1 MKRQV
6 YEYEDVVL
14 GSTLEA
20 VLYSHNAG
28 YKLVM
33 PSLRPPDPFDQINDL
48 KKLDIWN
55 EVLFDMSLAGEAPM
69 ADKVTSVRVEDS
81 ELKVVIDNSRMIR
94 IKYENLFVFDDDN
107 TSGLGMAKDDTKS
120 KYRVLDWFEVKSGMK
135 HQHTLLTDDQSDFVS
150 EVHFYNS
157 FRTAPG
163 KNYKDLASVSLMSA
177 EQLKDVEYS
186 DVYVRFKVLD
196 MMKAAGIKGS
206 KNVHTFRPLK
216 IECVKREVFFLGK
229 PKYKDF
235 DRVRFMKVALK
246 SLLNGD

>member
-1 MKRQV
+1 MKRHV

-20 VLYSHNAG
+20 VLYSHYAG

-81 ELKVVIDNSRMIR
+81 ELKVVIDNSKMIR

-107 TSGLGMAKDDTKS
+107 TSGLGMA
-120 KYRVLDWFEVKSGMK
+120 
-135 HQHTLLTDDQSDFVS
+135 
-150 EVHFYNS
+150 
-157 FRTAPG
+157 
-163 KNYKDLASVSLMSA
+163 
-177 EQLKDVEYS
+177 
-186 DVYVRFKVLD
+186 
-196 MMKAAGIKGS
+196 
-206 KNVHTFRPLK
+206 
-216 IECVKREVFFLGK
+216 
-229 PKYKDF
+229 
-235 DRVRFMKVALK
+235 
-246 SLLNGD
+246 